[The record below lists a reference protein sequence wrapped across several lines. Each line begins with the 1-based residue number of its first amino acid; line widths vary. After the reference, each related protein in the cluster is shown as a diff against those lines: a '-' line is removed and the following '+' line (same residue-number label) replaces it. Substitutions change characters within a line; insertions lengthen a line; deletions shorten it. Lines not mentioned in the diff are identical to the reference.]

1 MPDKPSVLYYDLL
14 SYQPENLAL
23 LEKEF
28 EVIQLSTPAEDS
40 DEILSQVDAC
50 FSPLGYLFDARKIGR
65 CSRLRAIIS
74 NTTGVPHIDME
85 AAASRGIQVFSL
97 KDEQAFLN
105 TITPTAE
112 HAFGLMLAL
121 LRRTPWSFGAVL
133 DGSWNRFDFGAPAM
147 LSRLTLGV
155 VGLGRLGKK
164 LAGYGRAFGMQ
175 VRYVDPSVEAPFPEC
190 LRVEH
195 LEDLL
200 AQSDVVSLHVPAND
214 STRHMIDHEAFH
226 YMKKSAVLINTSRG
240 EIVDEDALLDAL
252 TNNVI
257 AGAATDVLDG
267 EYHPNFQASAHPL
280 VHYARYQS
288 NLLITP
294 HVGGSTMDA
303 WYETQRRVVD
313 MAVDYFSALAG
324 SAP

>member
-1 MPDKPSVLYYDLL
+1 MPDKPRVLYYDLL

-28 EVIQLSTPAEDS
+28 EVIALPTPTEDS

-50 FSPLGYLFDARKIGR
+50 FAPLGYLFDAKKMVR
-65 CSRLRAIIS
+65 CSHLRAIIS

-85 AAASRGIQVFSL
+85 AAASRGIRVFSL
-97 KDEQAFLN
+97 KDEQAFLD

-121 LRRTPWSFGAVL
+121 LRRTPWSYGAVL

-147 LSRLTLGV
+147 LSRLSLGI

-164 LAGYGRAFGMQ
+164 LASYGRAFGMQ
-175 VRYVDPSVEAPFPEC
+175 VCYFDPNVEAPSPEY
-190 LRVEH
+190 LRVDN
-195 LEDLL
+195 LKDLL
-200 AQSDVVSLHVPAND
+200 AQSDVVSIHVPAND
-214 STRHMIDHEAFH
+214 STHHLIDRESLGH
-226 YMKKSAVLINTSRG
+226 MKKSAVLINTARG
-240 EIVDEDALLDAL
+240 EIVDESALLNAL
-252 TNNVI
+252 KSNAI

-267 EYHPNFQASAHPL
+267 EYDPGFQASAHPL
-280 VHYARYQS
+280 VDYARSHS

-294 HVGGSTMDA
+294 HIGGSTVDA
-303 WYETQRRVVD
+303 WRDTQRRVVD
-313 MAVDYFSALAG
+313 MAVEYFSG
-324 SAP
+324 KGGGET